1 MKYCPTCDTTKDLS
15 GFSKASARHD
25 GLQSMCKEC
34 RGAKRKASYQKNKE
48 HELAVNKKWAQE
60 NPDVVKEK
68 EKRYRQS
75 PHGKIKTQVWN
86 AKWRKENPEKRKDV
100 DKRAGKK
107 WRAANRG
114 TVNANLAKYR
124 ASKLQATPPWLS
136 EKDQKQIKR
145 IYTTCSNVSERTG
158 KPHHVDHIVP
168 LQGENVCGLHVPWNL
183 AIIPASMNL
192 SKSNKF

>member
-1 MKYCPTCDTTKDLS
+1 MKTC
-15 GFSKASARHD
+15 SKCGEEKPLLDFYIRRGKPRAACKVCTLAS
-25 GLQSMCKEC
+25 
-34 RGAKRKASYQKNKE
+34 
-48 HELAVNKKWAQE
+48 NKKGLS
-60 NPDVVKEK
+60 KEASK
-68 EKRYRQS
+68 RAKDSYRERHREKLRQKHS
-75 PHGKIKTQVWN
+75 VYK
-86 AKWRKENPEKRKDV
+86 KEN
-100 DKRAGKK
+100 
-107 WRAANRG
+107 RG
-114 TVNANLAKYR
+114 LCNASWAKYR
-124 ASKLQATPPWLS
+124 ASKLQATPSWLS